1 MDSESWT
8 VPSDNACTPANQE
21 GVQNMKRW
29 VKPKFINR
37 RFGFEIN
44 LYINNR

>member
-1 MDSESWT
+1 MPTARRQADIE
-8 VPSDNACTPANQE
+8 E
-21 GVQNMKRW
+21 KLMRW
-29 VKPKFINR
+29 VKPAFTAR